1 MSAAAN
7 NGDARITR
15 SIVVEARI
23 APVYNLMYLDAVELI
38 KFEADYVR
46 YVTGATEEAGSVRT
60 KVSCFNE
67 RLLKYLARFKIP
79 GKPAWSDI
87 TDEELQE
94 VISEALL
101 EENAR
106 RGDTREI
113 EQVAADVLVWDLKR
127 KTADQRVEFL
137 GVTWCDLLEAYSL
150 DEYFTKKGNEKKV
163 GQILMNAVKPGALRI
178 MVQRRVDQAV
188 GTV

>member
-1 MSAAAN
+1 MFAAAN

-87 TDEELQE
+87 TDEECRMLS
-94 VISEALL
+94 VRRYWKRTHG
-101 EENAR
+101 EETPGKLNK
-106 RGDTREI
+106 
-113 EQVAADVLVWDLKR
+113 W
-127 KTADQRVEFL
+127 QRMF
-137 GVTWCDLLEAYSL
+137 
-150 DEYFTKKGNEKKV
+150 
-163 GQILMNAVKPGALRI
+163 
-178 MVQRRVDQAV
+178 
-188 GTV
+188 